1 VFAGFNV
8 GSSAKALNRE
18 INMDVCQ
25 LPGFTALHWV
35 LPKHAEI
42 PELYFLLM
50 ALLLGQPVREVPE
63 KLQVQYSLCLMMVV

>member
-1 VFAGFNV
+1 MFAGFNV

-18 INMDVCQ
+18 INLDVCQ

-63 KLQVQYSLCLMMVV
+63 KLQVTI